1 MVDQSLLS
9 STFLVEGVLMMAVA
23 ICGVGL
29 NTVSVFHFAKVT
41 NLTCWL
47 AGPHRYKF
55 PFLGFPTNYFLA
67 VQWMA
72 RPMNAPTPNH
82 NLSWK
87 SVTQLN
93 PINPGAFI
101 QLLVLDIFQIYLIF
115 SPPSIRASNVMFQVK
130 HQRAFHRLLLS
141 LAIMDN
147 IYLVLVIRY
156 GFPWSFCP
164 GFHNFNLSLFL
175 ARLPLLSPS
184 PLQTWVRPMTT
195 MPGIMLCL
203 TGVQT
208 KQTLT

>member
-1 MVDQSLLS
+1 MMV
-9 STFLVEGVLMMAVA
+9 VA

-47 AGPHRYKF
+47 AGPYRYKF

-147 IYLVLVIRY
+147 IYLV
-156 GFPWSFCP
+156 
-164 GFHNFNLSLFL
+164 H
-175 ARLPLLSPS
+175 
-184 PLQTWVRPMTT
+184 
-195 MPGIMLCL
+195 L
-203 TGVQT
+203 TGHQIWIS
-208 KQTLT
+208 LIFLPWIS